1 MALLTH
7 LMPLLLLSFMHRPNE
22 VLKAALVVQHCIE
35 EASTLH
41 QKVPWKMETSVVIL
55 MIHTFL
61 M

>member
-1 MALLTH
+1 
-7 LMPLLLLSFMHRPNE
+7 MPLLLLLSFMHRPNE
-22 VLKAALVVQHCIE
+22 VLKAALVVQHRIE